1 MQGSCGHHG
10 KRLAGRVTGRRSPGC
25 LAAAGAARPP
35 SRAPAPA
42 LPPPG
47 RLVSG
52 LVCLPSF
59 SYTFNDL
66 LCICKG
72 KTETH
77 NLINSALS
85 FIVCIVGPSWVPG
98 PQLPGSFLSSS
109 RPPAT
114 AARLRADRTHQ
125 GKPSRCGLSRSRRDC
140 WLQPG
145 SRPALSSSLAAGGR
159 VGRGV
164 SGAGQTQQEGCLL
177 AGGHAHEWSVC
188 CRRCKKAK
196 NGEMKLYI

>member
-1 MQGSCGHHG
+1 MVTTMQGNCGHHG

-25 LAAAGAARPP
+25 LVAAGAARPP

-72 KTETH
+72 KRETH

-85 FIVCIVGPSWVPG
+85 FIVCIVGPSWVPV

-114 AARLRADRTHQ
+114 AALPPACEQTGRTKESPPGVGSPTESQRL
-125 GKPSRCGLSRSRRDC
+125 
-140 WLQPG
+140 
-145 SRPALSSSLAAGGR
+145 LAAAR
-159 VGRGV
+159 VP
-164 SGAGQTQQEGCLL
+164 SGPQ
-177 AGGHAHEWSVC
+177 
-188 CRRCKKAK
+188 
-196 NGEMKLYI
+196 